1 MLAWERQQEESDKA
15 YAAFATYRD
24 LGPERSLRAVAEAI
38 YGVRAKHGKRTV
50 EKWSS
55 RHGWVDR
62 VTALEARD
70 EMLRREAVERH
81 MRSKAHDFAS
91 RQAALLERMLG
102 QAEKAADNADEMLEW
117 PLAEQRILK
126 EGEVGED
133 VTVIVM
139 PARWT
144 KATVKTLYDVMGS
157 AATGRWTAGF
167 EEVESDLEY
176 DFSNLTLE
184 EHRTLL
190 SIQDKIGFKKKGE

>member
-1 MLAWERQQEESDKA
+1 MLAWERQQGESDKA
-15 YAAFATYRD
+15 YAAFTMYRD
-24 LGPERSLRAVAEAI
+24 MGPERSHRAVAEAI
-38 YGVRAKHGKRTV
+38 YGVQAKYSVRTV
-50 EKWSS
+50 HEWSR

-62 VTALEARD
+62 VAALEARD

-81 MRSKAHDFAS
+81 MSSKAHEFAS

-117 PLAEQRILK
+117 PLAEQRLLK

-184 EHRTLL
+184 EHRTLI